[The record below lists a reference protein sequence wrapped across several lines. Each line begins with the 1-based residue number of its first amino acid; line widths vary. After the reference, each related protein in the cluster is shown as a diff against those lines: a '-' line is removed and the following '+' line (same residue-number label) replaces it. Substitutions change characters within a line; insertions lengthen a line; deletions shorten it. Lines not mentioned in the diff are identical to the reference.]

1 MRSVL
6 AVAPLLIVTLPAVA
20 QNIPDLSGNW
30 SADTCLPADGGPC
43 PFAPEEMPLHPRARA
58 HMEIFDEPI
67 ATKYSCVQVSL
78 PTLVTDRF
86 AFGVEQLGDR
96 VILTYEKDDVVR
108 TVWLAGHDHPVA
120 GPYDFS
126 IQGHSVG
133 RYEAGELVIETAKFA
148 YDPTGLGDMGT
159 VPSSTEKRVVERY
172 RREGDRLIVDV
183 VVEDP
188 VFLTEPTGFT
198 FQWNRSEEELVLPYG
213 CDPAR
218 AREPLKYLP
227 SRWATD

>member
-6 AVAPLLIVTLPAVA
+6 AAALLPLMALAVVA
-20 QNIPDLSGNW
+20 QDVPDLSANW
-30 SADTCLPADGGPC
+30 AADTCLPAGGPC
-43 PFAPEEMPLHPRARA
+43 PFDPNELPLHPRARA

-67 ATKYSCVQVSL
+67 ATKYSCVQASL

-86 AFGVEQLGDR
+86 AVGFEQLDDR
-96 VILTYEKDDVVR
+96 VILTYEKDDIVR
-108 TVWLAGHDHPVA
+108 TVWLEGHGHPQA

-133 RYEAGELVIETAKFA
+133 RYEGGELVIETTKFA
-148 YDPTGLGDMGT
+148 YDPTGLYDMDK

-172 RREGDRLIVDV
+172 RREGNRLVADV

-188 VFLTEPTGFT
+188 VFLTGPAGFT
-198 FQWNRSEEELVLPYG
+198 FQWNRSEDELVLPYG
-213 CDPAR
+213 CDPTR

-227 SRWATD
+227 TRWETD